1 MLTVFYNAFSPACFA
16 LLGLW
21 LVIVGLRLPDWKK
34 SDEAQQNHVHQ
45 RRSYG
50 VALYFALPGVMSV
63 LALVNPDDSTY
74 WRVSFIIIAFGAA
87 PVMYLLHDRIEKIP
101 RWLDEAVRGATIV
114 AYILI
119 GVLAILR
126 SLRPEAILL
135 TFLVFLGFN
144 VAWLLLWA
152 GLPENFKD

>member
-1 MLTVFYNAFSPACFA
+1 MLTIFYNAFAPACFA

-21 LVIVGLRLPDWKK
+21 LVIVTIRLPDWNK
-34 SDEAQQNHVHQ
+34 SDAQQKHVNQ

-50 VALYFALPGVMSV
+50 VALYFALPGIMSV
-63 LALVNPDDSTY
+63 LALINPDDSTY
-74 WRVSFIIIAFGAA
+74 WRVSFIVIAFGAA
-87 PVMYLLHDRIEKIP
+87 PVMYLLHDRIERIP

-114 AYILI
+114 AYLLI

-135 TFLVFLGFN
+135 TILVFLGFN
-144 VAWLLLWA
+144 VAWLLMWA
-152 GLPENFKD
+152 GLPENFRD